1 MGNPLTYVAITSN
14 QHTTSSVY
22 PTFQNIPGMSFTAD
36 AAIGDQFLVT
46 LTAPDT
52 WNDTAG
58 NRSWFAIT
66 CSPPNLSSSIIAL
79 GLFTSAVAGQ
89 RVPISL
95 QMVFKANQ
103 TGTYHFAAQFCCEIH
118 GMLNIGALS
127 QTVLTA
133 LRVV

>member
-1 MGNPLTYVAITSN
+1 
-14 QHTTSSVY
+14 
-22 PTFQNIPGMSFTAD
+22 MSFTAN
-36 AAIGDQFLVT
+36 AAAGDQFLVT

-58 NRSWFAIT
+58 GRGWFAIT
-66 CSPPNLSSSIIAL
+66 CNGNIIAQ

-95 QMVFKANQ
+95 QMVYTATQ
-103 TGTYHFAAQFCCEIH
+103 TGPHQFAAQFCCENP
-118 GMLNIGALS
+118 GVLNIGGWS

>member
-1 MGNPLTYVAITSN
+1 MGNSLTYVAIAAPHATNSL
-14 QHTTSSVY
+14 Y
-22 PTFQNIPGMSFTAD
+22 PTFQNIPGMSFTAG
-36 AAIGDQFLVT
+36 ASVGDQFLVT

-58 NRSWFAIT
+58 GRGWFAIT
-66 CSPPNLSSSIIAL
+66 CNSNIIAR

-95 QMVFKANQ
+95 QMVFTANQ

-118 GMLNIGALS
+118 GALNIGGWS
-127 QTVLTA
+127 ETVLTA
-133 LRVV
+133 LRIV